1 MYSVKYQSFVKS
13 AVIAAVSFAPSVVLA
28 AGGKEGK
35 GGLPQLDLTTWPT
48 QIFWLIVTF
57 AIAYVLMSRLV
68 TPKIGSVLENRA
80 SKIASDLESAKAA
93 DAEAKATFDS
103 YEKALSDA
111 RNEAAAQAAA
121 AMAEAKA
128 NAQASE
134 EALAKKLGTKIKKAE
149 AKLADMRSEAMENL
163 EDIAADAASQAV
175 QQLAGIKATKAVLG
189 KHIKN
194 AAKTVAPQEAN

>member
-1 MYSVKYQSFVKS
+1 MSSGKTLSLFALS
-13 AVIAAVSFAPSVVLA
+13 ATTMTALASSAALA
-28 AGGKEGK
+28 AGGKESK

-48 QIFWLIVTF
+48 QIFWLVVTF
-57 AIAYVLMSRLV
+57 VIAYILMSRLV

-93 DAEAKATFDS
+93 DAEAKATFEN
-103 YEKALSDA
+103 YEKALADA
-111 RNEAAAQAAA
+111 RGEAAAQAAA

-128 NAQASE
+128 NAQAAE
-134 EALAKKLGTKIKKAE
+134 EALAKKLGTKIKTAE
-149 AKLADMRSEAMENL
+149 TKLAKMRADAMENL

-189 KHIKN
+189 KHIKQ

>member
-28 AGGKEGK
+28 AGGKESK

-93 DAEAKATFDS
+93 DAEAKATFDN

-121 AMAEAKA
+121 ALARVAEHVRAV
-128 NAQASE
+128 
-134 EALAKKLGTKIKKAE
+134 EATRAE
-149 AKLADMRSEAMENL
+149 RSGGG
-163 EDIAADAASQAV
+163 DAPALPLRARQRGSPGV
-175 QQLAGIKATKAVLG
+175 RW
-189 KHIKN
+189 
-194 AAKTVAPQEAN
+194 

>member
-1 MYSVKYQSFVKS
+1 MSSGKTLSLFALS
-13 AVIAAVSFAPSVVLA
+13 ATTMTALASSAALA
-28 AGGKEGK
+28 AGGKESK

-48 QIFWLIVTF
+48 QIFWLVVTF
-57 AIAYVLMSRLV
+57 VIAYILMSRLV

-93 DAEAKATFDS
+93 DAEAKATFES
-103 YEKALSDA
+103 YEKALADA
-111 RNEAAAQAAA
+111 RGEAAAQAAA

-128 NAQASE
+128 NAQAAE
-134 EALAKKLGTKIKKAE
+134 EALTKKLGTKIKTAE
-149 AKLADMRSEAMENL
+149 TKLAKMRADAMENL

-189 KHIKN
+189 KHIKQ